1 MFEPRFAYTHKI
13 NNNLLEIERA
23 RGFLEAAQL
32 KEKWIKEM
40 QSEKLILETHHSTHI
55 EGTRLTLKQA
65 KKILTG
71 KKVIGVHP
79 DDRKELLN
87 YREAIDLVS
96 KYLGKED
103 PITEGLVREIHKML
117 VKGVRVNSADPGNY
131 RRIQNYVVDMIDNK
145 IIYTPPPPQDVPDFM
160 RKFVEWL
167 NAPKDISA
175 ILIAGISQFQLV
187 HIHPFVDGNGRTARL
202 LCTLVLY
209 KNGYDFKRLFSLSE
223 YYDKDRRQYYDAI
236 QTVRENNM
244 DMTYWLEYFTDGL
257 KSQMLELKDKGE
269 TAIKK
274 ESYLEKAR
282 KVNLNTRQIK
292 ILLYLIEKRKL
303 TIEECVQRFN
313 VIRRTAQRDFGR
325 LVEHQ
330 FAQEIAK
337 SKTDP
342 TKYYKLL

>member
-1 MFEPRFAYTHKI
+1 
-13 NNNLLEIERA
+13 
-23 RGFLEAAQL
+23 
-32 KEKWIKEM
+32 
-40 QSEKLILETHHSTHI
+40 
-55 EGTRLTLKQA
+55 
-65 KKILTG
+65 
-71 KKVIGVHP
+71 
-79 DDRKELLN
+79 
-87 YREAIDLVS
+87 
-96 KYLGKED
+96 
-103 PITEGLVREIHKML
+103 ML
-117 VKGVRVNSADPGNY
+117 W
-131 RRIQNYVVDMIDNK
+131 IDNK

-282 KVNLNTRQIK
+282 KVNLNARQIK